1 MKFTTKNLVTL
12 ALLSAIAYIL
22 AYFAHVLKI
31 PVVPSAPYLTLDIKD
46 AIIVTGGFL
55 YGPLAVVM
63 MSFVVSLAESFL
75 SGTGHFGILMNM
87 ISTCAFG
94 CTAAWIYHRNK
105 SFVNAVAALVAGCI
119 CATLVMLPAN
129 YAITP
134 LYTGAPREFVA
145 SILIPAIMP
154 FNLIKGGINA
164 VIAILLYKPVKLAFK
179 KLDKSM

>member
-1 MKFTTKNLVTL
+1 MKFTTKKLVTL
-12 ALLSAIAYIL
+12 ALLSAIAYVL

-31 PVVPSAPYLTLDIKD
+31 PVVPAAPYLTLDIKD

-94 CTAAWIYHRNK
+94 CTAAWIYRRKK
-105 SFVNAVAALVAGCI
+105 SFLNAVAALIAGCV

-129 YAITP
+129 YIITP

-145 SILIPAIMP
+145 SILIRAIMP
-154 FNLIKGGINA
+154 FNLLKCAVNA
-164 VIAILLYKPVKLAFK
+164 CLAALLYEPVKRIFAGTNK
-179 KLDKSM
+179 I